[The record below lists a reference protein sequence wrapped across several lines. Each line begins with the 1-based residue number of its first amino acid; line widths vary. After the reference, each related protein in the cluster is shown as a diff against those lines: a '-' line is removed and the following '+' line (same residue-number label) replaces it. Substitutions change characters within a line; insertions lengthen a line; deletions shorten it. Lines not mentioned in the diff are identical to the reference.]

1 MTTFA
6 DPVFTSDYQGL
17 CTKIAD
23 TLNRQDLLTAI
34 PDFTVLATARI
45 SRDMAR
51 IKHPGGMARATA
63 PADGEYIPKPT
74 DFVAPFQMS
83 QTDSGRYLE
92 YLSPEQVKEVLSMG
106 WPPQDPV
113 TTVPPNTTSGRPPV
127 YYTIIGPQIR
137 IMPAPSASD
146 PVDLDLWYFAAL
158 PHLNSSTTTN
168 WALTQ
173 YPDLYLYAALV
184 HSAPYLKGDAR
195 LQVWETIYQTIL
207 ADIAVEAD
215 RAWRPVSKLSAA
227 RRSF

>member
-6 DPVFTSDYQGL
+6 DPVFSADYQGL

-34 PDFTVLATARI
+34 PDFTVLASARI

-51 IKHPGGMARATA
+51 LKHPSSMSRATA
-63 PADGEYIPKPT
+63 TADGEYIPKPS

-83 QTDSGRYLE
+83 LTDSGQYLE
-92 YLSPEQVKEVLSMG
+92 YLSPEQVKEVLSEG
-106 WPPQDPV
+106 WS
-113 TTVPPNTTSGRPPV
+113 TTAPKTTNAAPGTPPV

-137 IMPAPSASD
+137 IMPAPNASATVS
-146 PVDLDLWYFAAL
+146 LDLWYFAHLQAL
-158 PHLNSSTTTN
+158 NTANTTN
-168 WALTQ
+168 WVLTQ

>member
-1 MTTFA
+1 MSYA
-6 DPVFTSDYQGL
+6 DPVFTTNYDGL

-34 PDFTVLATARI
+34 PDFTVLATARV

-51 IKHPGGMARATA
+51 LKHPSGMARATA
-63 PADGEYIPKPT
+63 IADGEYTPKPN

-92 YLSPEQVKEVLSMG
+92 YLSPEQVKEVLSEG
-106 WPPQDPV
+106 WPPAAPK
-113 TTVPPNTTSGRPPV
+113 TANTVAGGQPA

-137 IMPAPSASD
+137 IMPAPSAGATIT
-146 PVDLDLWYFAAL
+146 LDLWYFTAL
-158 PHLNSSTTTN
+158 PALSSTNTTN